1 MNTKNIF
8 WVLFISMV
16 PLIELRGAIPV
27 GSVLGLPFYLN
38 YALAVVGNL
47 IPVPFIL
54 LLIPYVLDIME
65 RFKIFR
71 PIVRWV
77 RSKAMKNKHKIGAKS
92 SPNPSEALDYA
103 EFDSNAN
110 SVHTDSS
117 DNCSEMPR
125 GAFLGLLLFVLIPFP
140 GTGAWTGSLV
150 ASLFGFPKLKSF
162 LAIML
167 GVLGCG
173 LIMCLAS
180 YGVLGFLSFLI

>member
-38 YALAVVGNL
+38 YALAVIGNL

-77 RSKAMKNKHKIGAKS
+77 RSKAMKNKHKIGAQL
-92 SPNPSEALDYA
+92 PNSLE
-103 EFDSNAN
+103 ENSNASEYSNEN
-110 SVHTDSS
+110 SVSA
-117 DNCSEMPR
+117 NN
-125 GAFLGLLLFVLIPFP
+125 
-140 GTGAWTGSLV
+140 
-150 ASLFGFPKLKSF
+150 
-162 LAIML
+162 
-167 GVLGCG
+167 
-173 LIMCLAS
+173 
-180 YGVLGFLSFLI
+180 